1 MRINKFI
8 SEHGICSRREADKWI
23 EAGRITVN
31 GVIATLGTR
40 VADQD
45 EVLLDGKSLGQR
57 RTATY
62 LMLNKP
68 VGIECTTNRRV
79 DGNIIDFLNYP
90 ERVFPIGRL
99 DRNSDGLILL
109 TNDGDIVNAILRAEN
124 EHEKEYIVTVDQPV
138 TDVFLS
144 GMSSGVRV
152 LGRLTN
158 PCRVNLVS
166 KNVFRIVLT
175 QGMNRQIRRM
185 CSALGYNVRRLQRIR
200 IMNVK
205 LGELPLGRWRELTPA
220 ELEGLLPDPEA
231 AAISES

>member
-31 GVIATLGTR
+31 GVIATLGTK
-40 VADQD
+40 VAGSD
-45 EVLLDGKSLGQR
+45 EVRVDGKPLGQR

-68 VGIECTTNRRV
+68 VGIECTTNRSV

-99 DRNSDGLILL
+99 DKNSDGLILL

-124 EHEKEYIVTVDQPV
+124 EHEKEYIVTVDRPV
-138 TDVFLS
+138 TDVFLA

-205 LGELPLGRWRELTPA
+205 LGDLPLGRWRELTSA
-220 ELEGLLPDPEA
+220 ELKGLLPETD
-231 AAISES
+231 AISES